1 VNLSDKSNPRS
12 RKELMNTALISVTGS
27 VGCLTVSIILGAVLG
42 GMWLDG
48 HYGTKPTWTIS
59 LALLS
64 IPVSVVAMI
73 LVVRAIIKRIQP
85 DLEKDQKKQSAE
97 ENRSSGS

>member
-1 VNLSDKSNPRS
+1 
-12 RKELMNTALISVTGS
+12 MNTALISVTGS
-27 VGCLTVSIILGAVLG
+27 VGCLTVVIILGAILG

-48 HYGTKPTWTIS
+48 HYGTKPTWTLT

-85 DLEKDQKKQSAE
+85 ELEKDQKKQSSE

>member
-1 VNLSDKSNPRS
+1 
-12 RKELMNTALISVTGS
+12 MNTALISVTGS
-27 VGCLTVSIILGAVLG
+27 VGCLTVVIILGAILG
-42 GMWLDG
+42 GIWLDG
-48 HYGTKPTWTIS
+48 HYGTKPTWTLT

-85 DLEKDQKKQSAE
+85 ELEKDQKKQSSE

>member
-1 VNLSDKSNPRS
+1 
-12 RKELMNTALISVTGS
+12 MNTALISVTGS
-27 VGCLTVSIILGAVLG
+27 VGCLTVVIILGAILG

-48 HYGTKPTWTIS
+48 HYGTKPTWTLT

-73 LVVRAIIKRIQP
+73 LTVRTIIKRIQP
-85 DLEKDQKKQSAE
+85 ELEKDQKKQSSE

>member
-1 VNLSDKSNPRS
+1 
-12 RKELMNTALISVTGS
+12 MNTALISVTGS
-27 VGCLTVSIILGAVLG
+27 VGCLTVVIILGAILG

-48 HYGTKPTWTIS
+48 HYGTEPTWTLT

-85 DLEKDQKKQSAE
+85 ELEKDQKKQSSE
-97 ENRSSGS
+97 ENQSSGS

>member
-1 VNLSDKSNPRS
+1 
-12 RKELMNTALISVTGS
+12 MNTALISVTGS
-27 VGCLTVSIILGAVLG
+27 VGCLTVVIILGAILG

-48 HYGTKPTWTIS
+48 HYGTKPTWTLT

-73 LVVRAIIKRIQP
+73 LIVRAIIKRIQP
-85 DLEKDQKKQSAE
+85 ELEKDQKKQSSE
-97 ENRSSGS
+97 ENQSSGS